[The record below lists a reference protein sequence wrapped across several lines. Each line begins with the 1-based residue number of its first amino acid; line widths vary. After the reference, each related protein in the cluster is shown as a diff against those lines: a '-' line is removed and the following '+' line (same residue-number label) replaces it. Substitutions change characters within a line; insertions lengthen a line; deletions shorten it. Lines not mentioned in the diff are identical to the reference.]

1 MEEELMYTPTKKS
14 SLLSYYASGAIA
26 GTVSIMVSHPAD
38 TVKVSI
44 LFKFNHKLT
53 KIRF

>member
-1 MEEELMYTPTKKS
+1 MEEELMYTPTKKT

-44 LFKFNHKLT
+44 FINL
-53 KIRF
+53 IIS